1 MDVSKFDKSNAVK
14 LEHPANMLFISVTFD
29 VLKLDKSILVNELQS
44 QNTPFILVTL
54 AVLKLSPKVI
64 LVKDVSFLNISFILV
79 IPEVSILDRSI
90 DVTLVRLL
98 NNPDV
103 DDGLAYILLLLPIVI
118 S

>member
-1 MDVSKFDKSNAVK
+1 MVQFLNIP
-14 LEHPANMLFISVTFD
+14 L
-29 VLKLDKSILVNELQS
+29 IL
-44 QNTPFILVTL
+44 ITL

-64 LVKDVSFLNISFILV
+64 LVKDVLSENILDILV

-98 NNPDV
+98 NNSN
-103 DDGLAYILLLLPIVI
+103 DDGLAYIVLLLPIVI